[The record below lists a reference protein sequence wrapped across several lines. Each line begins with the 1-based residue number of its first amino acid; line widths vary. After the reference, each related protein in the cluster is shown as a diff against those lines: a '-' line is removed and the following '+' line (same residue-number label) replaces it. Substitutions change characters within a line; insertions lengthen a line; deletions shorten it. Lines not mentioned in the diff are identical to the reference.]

1 MKILPRSLWLQG
13 GWNWYFP
20 GSMLYFSLLKQGIS
34 LRIKI
39 IITTSLGIIVLASAL
54 VYILTDFI
62 NSLADALL
70 LETFRPMTETAASG
84 AAGNLRALTDRLLL
98 VRAEPVIRDPSAA
111 GEDRRAVLEKA
122 RPELDFLWLGLY
134 RPGGDLEAGTPGAPA
149 RISGRELY
157 AALGETEGVVI
168 EDASVNEAG
177 DPEFAAGAPVFSGER
192 LIFYLAGAYRYK
204 SLAGILG
211 DIHTSP
217 GGAVSLINGRGVYV
231 AHGDPAKAWN
241 GESLFASCA
250 AGSAL
255 ENAAGRMN
263 RGETGAVRLDASGGP
278 KYFSFAPVEGSPWF
292 LAIEV
297 PRRNVLG
304 AVRREDRIDI
314 LFVLGLLTLF
324 AVTFYVFIRKTLTK
338 PLRVITEG
346 ARRLA
351 LGDFERRLPGYIIRR
366 GDEIGQLGGAFV
378 SMSDSIKDVI
388 GEIGK
393 VTRAAGAGNLAVRSD
408 VSSLKGDYLRI
419 LSGVNATLDVVCSQL
434 DAIPLA
440 LALFNEN
447 REMLY
452 SNRAMDNFLLLHG
465 IEYRDTRLLE
475 QIAGGGD
482 DVTGDTLASEAAAVF
497 DPGVPD
503 PPPYTADIALLGH
516 DGGSNYMMTIQR
528 TGGEKPVCVMLLLSD
543 VTMLT
548 RAKIDAEAASHA
560 KSDFLSRMSHEI
572 RTPMN
577 AIIGMTQI
585 AKSSGDLEKIRGCLE
600 QVENSSNHLLGV
612 INDILD
618 FSKIESGKLSLDVT
632 EFSLTSDMDFVV
644 SMMSS
649 RAREKQ
655 ITLRLNIRDV
665 KNDGVSTDSLRLNQV
680 LINLLS
686 NAIKFSP
693 PESEISINVREL
705 GSDQGIS
712 IYRFEVTDH
721 GIGIGEYQASKLFQP
736 FEQGDGSITRTY
748 GGTGL
753 GLAICKTLVEM
764 MGGKISLQSEEGKGS
779 TFTFTIRC
787 PAKPKADQKIEPPA
801 GEEPSAGFDFTGK
814 RCLVVDDVEINRE
827 IIIEL
832 LADTGIA
839 VESAG
844 DGGKALEMFEN
855 SAENWYDLIL
865 MDMQMPVMDGCTAT
879 RKIRSLD
886 RKDAGAVFIIAMT
899 ANVMQ
904 EDINRAL
911 EAGMNAHLGK
921 PVDLR
926 AMLNLLRRCLK
937 TGTP

>member
-1 MKILPRSLWLQG
+1 LNQK
-13 GWNWYFP
+13 
-20 GSMLYFSLLKQGIS
+20 IS

-39 IITTSLGIIVLASAL
+39 IIVTTLGIIVLASAL
-54 VYILTDFI
+54 VYILMNLM
-62 NSLADALL
+62 NSLADTLL
-70 LETFRPMTETAASG
+70 LETFRPMTKTAASG
-84 AAGNLRALTDRLLL
+84 VEGNLRVLTTRLLL
-98 VRAEPVIRDPSAA
+98 LTDEPAVSDPAAA

-122 RPELDFLWLGLY
+122 QSGMDFLWLGLY
-134 RPGGDLEAGTPGAPA
+134 RAGGDLETGTPGAPA
-149 RISGRELY
+149 GIAGRNLY
-157 AALGETEGVVI
+157 AALRETEGLVI

-177 DPEFAAGAPVFSGER
+177 DVEIAAGTPVFSEGEI
-192 LIFYLAGAYRYK
+192 LFYLAGSYHYK
-204 SLAGILG
+204 NLRDMLA
-211 DIHTSP
+211 DIHITP
-217 GGAVSLINGRGVYV
+217 GGTVSLVNGRGICMV
-231 AHGDPAKAWN
+231 HDDTAKVRN
-241 GESLFASCA
+241 GESLFAPYT
-250 AGSAL
+250 AGPAL
-255 ENAAGRMN
+255 DDMIRRMN
-263 RGETGAVRLDASGGP
+263 RGETGAVRLDASGGAR
-278 KYFSFAPVEGSPWF
+278 YFSFAPVEGVPWF
-292 LAIEV
+292 LVIEV
-297 PRRNVLG
+297 PRGDLLPVIRQRDK
-304 AVRREDRIDI
+304 ADI
-314 LFVLGLLTLF
+314 ILILVFLTLF
-324 AVTFYVFIRKTLTK
+324 AVMFNGFIRNTLTK
-338 PLRVITEG
+338 PLRVITED

-351 LGDFERRLPGYIIRR
+351 LGDFERRLPEYIIRR
-366 GDEIGQLGGAFV
+366 QDEIGQLGGAFV
-378 SMSDSIKDVI
+378 SMSDSIKGVI
-388 GEIGK
+388 GEIEK
-393 VTRAAGAGNLAVRSD
+393 VTRAAGAGNLACRSD

-419 LSGVNATLDVVCSQL
+419 LSGVNATLEVTCSQF

-452 SNRAMDNFLLLHG
+452 SNRAMDDFLLLHG

-482 DVTGDTLASEAAAVF
+482 NGPGDTLAPEAAAIF

-503 PPPYTADIALLGH
+503 PPPYIADIALLGH

-528 TGGEKPVCVMLLLSD
+528 TGGEWGSREPGGRKPVCVMLFLND

-585 AKSSGDLEKIRGCLE
+585 AKTSGDVEKIRGCLE

-618 FSKIESGKLSLDVT
+618 FSKIESGKMSLDVT

-649 RAREKQ
+649 RAREKR
-655 ITLRLNIRDV
+655 ITIRLNISGV

-686 NAIKFSP
+686 NAVKFSP
-693 PESEISINVREL
+693 PESEVLIKVREL

-721 GIGIGEYQASKLFQP
+721 GIGISEYQASKLFQP
-736 FEQGDGSITRTY
+736 FEQGDGGITRTY

-753 GLAICKTLVEM
+753 GLAISKTLVEM

-787 PAKPKADQKIEPPA
+787 PARPKGDQKNEPPA
-801 GEEPSAGFDFTGK
+801 GAEPSGNYDFTGK

-832 LADTGIA
+832 LSGTGIA
-839 VESAG
+839 IESAG
-844 DGGKALEMFEN
+844 DGREALKKFTDSGEG
-855 SAENWYDLIL
+855 WYDVIL

-879 RKIRSLD
+879 RKIRALEKE
-886 RKDAGAVFIIAMT
+886 RGEKKVLEFPKEIPIIAMT

-904 EDINRAL
+904 EDITRAL
-911 EAGMNAHLGK
+911 DAGMNAHLGK
-921 PVDLR
+921 PIDVH
-926 AMLNLLRRCLK
+926 AMLDLLRRCVETEK
-937 TGTP
+937 N

>member
-1 MKILPRSLWLQG
+1 
-13 GWNWYFP
+13 
-20 GSMLYFSLLKQGIS
+20 LKQGIS

-39 IITTSLGIIVLASAL
+39 IIAITLGIIALASAL
-54 VYILTDFI
+54 AYILMSFM
-62 NSLADALL
+62 NSLTDSLL
-70 LETFRPMTETAASG
+70 METFRPMTETAASSVE
-84 AAGNLRALTDRLLL
+84 GNLRVLTNRLLFL
-98 VRAEPVIRDPSAA
+98 KGEPVLSDPAAA
-111 GEDRRAVLEKA
+111 GEDRRAVLEDA
-122 RPELDFLWLGLY
+122 QSEMDFLWLGLY

-149 RISGRELY
+149 GISGGNLY
-157 AALGETEGVVI
+157 AALRKPEGLVI
-168 EDASVNEAG
+168 DDTSVNEAG
-177 DPEFAAGAPVFSGER
+177 DMEIAAGTPVFSEGG
-192 LIFYLAGAYRYK
+192 LLFYLAGSYHYK
-204 SLAGILG
+204 HLNDILG
-211 DIHTSP
+211 NIHITP
-217 GGAVSLINGRGVYV
+217 GGTVSLVNRRGIYI
-231 AHGDPAKAWN
+231 AHGDAAKVRN
-241 GESLFASCA
+241 GESLFASYA

-255 ENAAGRMN
+255 DDTIRRMN
-263 RGETGAVRLDASGGP
+263 RGETGVVRLDASGGLR
-278 KYFSFAPVEGSPWF
+278 YFSFAPVKGVPWF
-292 LAIEV
+292 LVIEV
-297 PRRNVLG
+297 PRGDLLP
-304 AVRREDRIDI
+304 AVRQKDKTGMIFI
-314 LFVLGLLTLF
+314 LILLALF
-324 AVTFYVFIRKTLTK
+324 SIMFNGFIRKLLTS

-346 ARRLA
+346 ARRIA
-351 LGDFERRLPGYIIRR
+351 LGDFEPRLPEYIIRR
-366 GDEIGQLGGAFV
+366 ADEIGQLGGAFV
-378 SMSDSIKDVI
+378 SMSDSIKGVI
-388 GEIGK
+388 GEIEK
-393 VTRAAGAGNLAVRSD
+393 AARAAGAGNLAARLD
-408 VSSLKGDYLRI
+408 MSSLKGDYLRI
-419 LSGVNATLDVVCSQL
+419 LSGVNATLEIICSQL
-434 DAIPLA
+434 DAVPLA

-447 REMLY
+447 REMRY
-452 SNRAMDNFLLLHG
+452 SNRAMDDFLLLHG

-482 DVTGDTLASEAAAVF
+482 NVTGDTLAPEAAAIF

-516 DGGSNYMMTIQR
+516 EGGSNYMMTIQR
-528 TGGEKPVCVMLLLSD
+528 TGGEWGPGKSGGRKPVCVMLLLSD

-585 AKSSGDLEKIRGCLE
+585 AKSSGDMEKIRGCLE

-632 EFSLTSDMDFVV
+632 EFSLTVDMDFVV

-655 ITLRLNIRDV
+655 ITVRLNIDGI

-686 NAIKFSP
+686 NAVKFSP
-693 PESEISINVREL
+693 PESEVLINVREL

-721 GIGIGEYQASKLFQP
+721 GIGISEYQASKLFQP
-736 FEQGDGSITRTY
+736 FEQGDGSITRNY

-753 GLAICKTLVEM
+753 GLVISKTLVEM

-787 PAKPKADQKIEPPA
+787 PARLKAAPKSGPLTGEEPPA
-801 GEEPSAGFDFTGK
+801 DFDFTGK

-832 LADTGIA
+832 LSGTGIA

-844 DGGKALEMFEN
+844 NGREALEMFVN
-855 SAENWYDLIL
+855 SAEGWYDVIL
-865 MDMQMPVMDGCTAT
+865 MDMQMPVMDGCTST
-879 RKIRSLD
+879 RKIRSLN
-886 RKDAGAVFIIAMT
+886 RKDAPAVSIIAMT

-911 EAGMNAHLGK
+911 DAGMNAHLGK
-921 PVDLR
+921 PVDLH
-926 AMLNLLRRCLK
+926 AMLELLRRYIK
-937 TGTP
+937 AEKN